1 MKLNGL
7 MNLFRCNSVRE
18 TYIVKK
24 VDVEGSTEDKNRKT
38 TKG

>member
-7 MNLFRCNSVRE
+7 MNLFRCNGVRE
-18 TYIVKK
+18 TYIVQK
-24 VDVEGSTEDKNRKT
+24 VDVEDSTEDKNRKT